1 VTRPRKFRHQHCNCS
16 CHRGA
21 LFFNTRGTSFVKGP
35 LANSQSMVLQSAT
48 AALDLGEER
57 MLEYGIEISSRVPAE
72 NSVGVGAEPPT
83 SMQEAG
89 IVWRVHC
96 MRRGPLVPKTLS
108 S

>member
-1 VTRPRKFRHQHCNCS
+1 
-16 CHRGA
+16 
-21 LFFNTRGTSFVKGP
+21 
-35 LANSQSMVLQSAT
+35 
-48 AALDLGEER
+48 
-57 MLEYGIEISSRVPAE
+57 VPAE

>member
-1 VTRPRKFRHQHCNCS
+1 MTRPRKFRHQHCNCS